1 MSSSNTFSRRGF
13 LSFSALGAAAA
24 LSSCASYRSGA
35 PITTTPVYGDGIGVP
50 VRAAGYVGS
59 PELDAMYG
67 EVLDNGYLIPAVP
80 YERID
85 PRFYRQRV
93 ADPTGQPPGTIV
105 VDTPSRFLYL
115 VESGGT
121 AMRYGVG
128 IGRDGF
134 SWQGQGVIQWRQ
146 KWPKW
151 TPPDE
156 MIRRQP
162 ELAKY
167 SAANGGMAPGLTNPL
182 GARALYI
189 FQGGEDTLYR
199 LHGSPEWNSIGRA
212 VSSGCVRLMNQD
224 IIDLYERVP
233 NKARIMVMQ

>member
-35 PITTTPVYGDGIGVP
+35 PITATPVYGDGIGVP

-93 ADPTGQPPGTIV
+93 ADPTGQPPGTII
-105 VDTPSRFLYL
+105 VDTPRASSTLWNRAARPCATASASAAMASHGRGRASS
-115 VESGGT
+115 SGG
-121 AMRYGVG
+121 RN
-128 IGRDGF
+128 GRNG
-134 SWQGQGVIQWRQ
+134 
-146 KWPKW
+146 P
-151 TPPDE
+151 
-156 MIRRQP
+156 RRT
-162 ELAKY
+162 K
-167 SAANGGMAPGLTNPL
+167 
-182 GARALYI
+182 
-189 FQGGEDTLYR
+189 
-199 LHGSPEWNSIGRA
+199 
-212 VSSGCVRLMNQD
+212 
-224 IIDLYERVP
+224 
-233 NKARIMVMQ
+233 